1 MSSEFNEMMAK
12 WVDVDNEIKTLNERA
27 YLLKE
32 KRKSITEELNEY
44 VEDKHVDKKSID
56 INLNDSQI
64 KFVTTKVTQ
73 TLTFKYL
80 EKCLKEIITDD
91 DQVQQIIEY
100 IKQNRTVEEVSEI
113 KRIYKNN

>member
-1 MSSEFNEMMAK
+1 MSNEFNEMMTK
-12 WVDVDNEIKTLNERA
+12 WVDIDNEIKTLNERA
-27 YLLKE
+27 YSLKE

-44 VEDKHVDKKSID
+44 VEEKHVDKKTID

-80 EKCLKEIITDD
+80 EKCLSEIITDD
-91 DQVQQIIEY
+91 EQVQQIIEY
-100 IKQNRTVEEVSEI
+100 IKQNRTVEEVNEI